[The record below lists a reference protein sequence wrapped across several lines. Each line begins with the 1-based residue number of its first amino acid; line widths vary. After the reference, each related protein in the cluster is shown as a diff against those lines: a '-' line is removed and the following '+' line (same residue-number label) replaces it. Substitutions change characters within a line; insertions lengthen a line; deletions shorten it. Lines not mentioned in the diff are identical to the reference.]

1 MVGSFPAA
9 GHSAKVNLSYCHGSC
24 MHITDSFTRTA
35 ELHGAKYVK
44 QFSRV
49 MWQQCGM
56 RLVVIE
62 AHHDTKDELCIAS

>member
-1 MVGSFPAA
+1 
-9 GHSAKVNLSYCHGSC
+9 